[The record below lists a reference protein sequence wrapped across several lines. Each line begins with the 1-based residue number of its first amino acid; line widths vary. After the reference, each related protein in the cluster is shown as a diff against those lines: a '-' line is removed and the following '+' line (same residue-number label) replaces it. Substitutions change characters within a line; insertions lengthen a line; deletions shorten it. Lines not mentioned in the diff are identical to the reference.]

1 MVEVLFS
8 ALGMG
13 ETPFSLSMNT
23 SLSTQ
28 EYKRGMLPETFGGG
42 AWPASQNPTLFIT
55 NICIIPHPIY
65 DLTKN

>member
-1 MVEVLFS
+1 MVEVLLS
-8 ALGMG
+8 AFGMG

-28 EYKRGMLPETFGGG
+28 EYKRGMLPETLGGS
-42 AWPASQNPTLFIT
+42 ARPASQNPTLFIT
-55 NICIIPHPIY
+55 NICIIPQPIY